1 MYRRLGWVGL
11 GPPPNHLP
19 GAAVEFSAYARQ
31 SPICTSCLRRRP
43 FAFLFAAGP
52 RILHSREPEAK
63 INRVERF
70 NFITATFLITCVL
83 CEASPLVGS
92 RCLSYISPKLKF
104 GRLTHTHTLDC
115 TFADSQSIWQGPST
129 ESLMQIRRTAHTGY
143 TCVYSISVIE
153 QFNREGTEFFTMFLT
168 D

>member
-104 GRLTHTHTLDC
+104 GRLTHTHTHSIAHSRIRNRFGKDFPRNLLCRSDAPHTQDTRAC
-115 TFADSQSIWQGPST
+115 TRF
-129 ESLMQIRRTAHTGY
+129 R
-143 TCVYSISVIE
+143 
-153 QFNREGTEFFTMFLT
+153 
-168 D
+168 